1 MFKNLEPIDVAVH
14 KDIRLQPIDGLA
26 YADDVSS
33 TPLSATEMALA
44 ARYFPIVFPD
54 AEPMMPVALMSLN
67 PGENAFVGTDGKWLV
82 DYVPAHIRRYPFILG
97 ITETSDKFAI
107 MIDRDAPHIS
117 LDQGERLYDD
127 DGEMTPALTKAVE
140 FLKLFQQESV
150 ATSQM
155 IRPLV
160 DKNMLI
166 EQTYTITRDD
176 GKEMSYNGLRVVDA
190 ARISSLDDQTLAE
203 WVRSGLMGLVYA
215 HLNSIDNIRKLA
227 NLQNVMG
234 DSA

>member
-1 MFKNLEPIDVAVH
+1 MFKNLDPLDVAVH
-14 KDIRLQPIDGLA
+14 KDIRIKPIDGLK
-26 YADDVSS
+26 YAAGVSS
-33 TPLSATEMALA
+33 APLSATEIGMA

-54 AEPMMPVALMSLN
+54 SEPLMPVALMSLK
-67 PGENAFVGTDGKWLV
+67 PDENAFVGADGKWLV

-97 ITETSDKFAI
+97 TTETSDTFAI
-107 MIDRDAPHIS
+107 MIDRDAPHIN

-140 FLKLFQQESV
+140 FLKMFQQESV

-155 IRPLV
+155 IQPLV

-166 EQTYTITRDD
+166 DQTYMITRDD
-176 GKEMSYNGLRVVDA
+176 GKEASYNGLRVVDA
-190 ARISSLDDQTLAE
+190 ERISSLDDETLAA
-203 WVRSGLMGLVYA
+203 WVRSGLMGLIYA

-227 NLQNVMG
+227 NLQKVMG